1 MFQLTMQLII
11 WRVPGDT
18 GTSNMDDMT
27 FLGPEYIWRIKFLL
41 AFLRGPA
48 NGTPHPCP
56 FTRIVLEGRGG
67 GSDGVPSES
76 LAGRGALRESTF
88 YILVERDAGRR

>member
-1 MFQLTMQLII
+1 MLQVIPELAD

-18 GTSNMDDMT
+18 GTSNMDDMI
-27 FLGPEYIWRIKFLL
+27 FLAEYIWRIKLLL

-48 NGTPHPCP
+48 NGTLHPCP

-76 LAGRGALRESTF
+76 LAGRGTVRESAF
-88 YILVERDAGRR
+88 YVLVERDAGRR